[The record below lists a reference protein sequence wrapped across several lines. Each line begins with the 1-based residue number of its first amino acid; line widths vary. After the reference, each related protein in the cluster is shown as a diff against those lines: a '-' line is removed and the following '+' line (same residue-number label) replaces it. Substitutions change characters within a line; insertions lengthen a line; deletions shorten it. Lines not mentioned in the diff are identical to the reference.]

1 MTCRPGSPG
10 GRRRDRSCFRKTLHG
25 SVEDQFNED
34 QFKGAQMETRRS
46 VRKEASTGA
55 QPR

>member
-1 MTCRPGSPG
+1 MSWEEERGMNDLNG
-10 GRRRDRSCFRKTLHG
+10 GQRRDRSCFRKTLHG
-25 SVEDQFNED
+25 SVED